1 MARRQQIIKK
11 KVKKLR
17 ITKTEAYMTNL
28 KFLGDEP
35 KFNRELSR
43 LDYMKALNWYNY
55 MCTTQDAREYLETF
69 FLLTERHDD
78 LQKLKNVSDNLIPTT
93 AAWIARMWSKGYD
106 LPESSYEFFNNNIE
120 YTFDLVE
127 RLSLEKENQ
136 QDQKPVVRNR
146 LKEKQSDLIAEIEE
160 MLDLEVEFSLYDW
173 LKMSQVPVS
182 YMPAII
188 NKYLPVL
195 EELVEAMEGN
205 DEQLVEAYSFL
216 TKEELENK
224 ALFFNSLIED
234 ATRYSQVEKKE
245 RAPRK
250 VKPISPEKQVK
261 NLKFQKEDNHFN
273 LKSIKPERIIGAKEL
288 WTFNTKYKVL
298 TVLRA
303 LDEKGLQVKG
313 TSILN
318 YDEKN
323 SMSKKTGRQSEEILA
338 RVTTGTQ
345 VARVKALNEL
355 KTNSQIAQRINEN
368 TILLKVV

>member
-11 KVKKLR
+11 KDKKLR

-136 QDQKPVVRNR
+136 QDQCWSCSSSCVGSDNR
-146 LKEKQSDLIAEIEE
+146 L
-160 MLDLEVEFSLYDW
+160 
-173 LKMSQVPVS
+173 
-182 YMPAII
+182 
-188 NKYLPVL
+188 
-195 EELVEAMEGN
+195 
-205 DEQLVEAYSFL
+205 
-216 TKEELENK
+216 
-224 ALFFNSLIED
+224 ALL
-234 ATRYSQVEKKE
+234 
-245 RAPRK
+245 
-250 VKPISPEKQVK
+250 
-261 NLKFQKEDNHFN
+261 
-273 LKSIKPERIIGAKEL
+273 
-288 WTFNTKYKVL
+288 
-298 TVLRA
+298 
-303 LDEKGLQVKG
+303 
-313 TSILN
+313 
-318 YDEKN
+318 
-323 SMSKKTGRQSEEILA
+323 
-338 RVTTGTQ
+338 
-345 VARVKALNEL
+345 
-355 KTNSQIAQRINEN
+355 
-368 TILLKVV
+368 